1 MDFCFLIISL
11 IHFLILVSLIYPIN
25 SLETSKHQL
34 VNQTFQQEK
43 EFYKMKKMI
52 ATHLQQV
59 NKPAVKTI
67 QVTF

>member
-1 MDFCFLIISL
+1 M
-11 IHFLILVSLIYPIN
+11 HFLILVSLIYPIN

>member
-1 MDFCFLIISL
+1 M
-11 IHFLILVSLIYPIN
+11 HFLILVSLIYPIN

-34 VNQTFQQEK
+34 VNQTFEQEK

>member
-34 VNQTFQQEK
+34 VNQTFEQEK

-52 ATHLQQV
+52 AAHLQQV